1 MCGISLQETYNETMR
16 TIKFRAWIPKLKYFC
31 KHVLFEDDV
40 AVALHN
46 DDGFGYPIPA
56 DQCVIQQYT
65 GLKDTKGVE
74 IYEGDLVKE
83 FPDEEEVYEVK
94 YCVDSE
100 GCHFILDNTTQED
113 WGTNLTSDGVYEV
126 VGNIFENQEK

>member
-1 MCGISLQETYNETMR
+1 MR
-16 TIKFRAWIPKLKYFC
+16 AFKFRVYIPEHGKFSYFE
-31 KHVLFEDDV
+31 LGNFEYSDRYLDQR
-40 AVALHN
+40 
-46 DDGFGYPIPA
+46 DYP
-56 DQCVIQQYT
+56 VQQYT

-83 FPDEEEVYEVK
+83 FPDEEEVCEVK

-100 GCHFILDNTTQED
+100 GCHFILDSTTQED

-126 VGNIFENQEK
+126 IGNVFEI

>member
-1 MCGISLQETYNETMR
+1 MR
-16 TIKFRAWIPKLKYFC
+16 TIKFRVWDKNQGNFLHVFQENLDIIYSDGKWYF
-31 KHVLFEDDV
+31 LNGNI
-40 AVALHN
+40 LN
-46 DDGFGYPIPA
+46 DSY
-56 DQCVIQQYT
+56 VIQQYT

-100 GCHFILDNTTQED
+100 GCHFILDSTTQED

-126 VGNIFENQEK
+126 IGNIFENQ